1 MNDPSHVKVSVL
13 VRKFYSR
20 ITYITSFGIIVIT
33 STRKHTRST
42 VNGKHIEEES
52 RGLYERGLHRG
63 NGKVVET

>member
-1 MNDPSHVKVSVL
+1 MNDPSHIKVSVL

-20 ITYITSFGIIVIT
+20 ITYITSFRIIVIT

-52 RGLYERGLHRG
+52 RGLYERGLHRS